1 MKTRLIAAAT
11 FASLALAGVALADST
26 TPTGSN
32 AMKPDQ
38 KCTALITQFDDAL
51 KTHANH
57 AKLAQAKTLGGKGQQ
72 MCQNKKEDGGIKD
85 LEKALKLLGVK
96 PTA

>member
-1 MKTRLIAAAT
+1 MKTHLIVAAT
-11 FASLALAGVALADST
+11 LASFAIAGAAFAGSTTSST
-26 TPTGSN
+26 TPAKS
-32 AMKPDQ
+32 DL
-38 KCTALITQFDDAL
+38 KCTALITQFDDAM
-51 KTHANH
+51 KTHASH
-57 AKLAQAKTLGGKGQQ
+57 AKFAEAKTLGASGQQ

>member
-11 FASLALAGVALADST
+11 LASFAFAGAALAAST
-26 TPTGSN
+26 TATTPAKT
-32 AMKPDQ
+32 PVE
-38 KCTALITQFDDAL
+38 KCTALTTQFDDAV

-57 AKLAQAKTLGGKGQQ
+57 AKFAQAKTLGTKGVQ

-85 LEKALKLLGVK
+85 LEKALKMLGVK

>member
-1 MKTRLIAAAT
+1 MQIRLIALAT
-11 FASLALAGVALADST
+11 VASFALAGAAFAGST
-26 TPTGSN
+26 ATTGT
-32 AMKPDQ
+32 ATKPDQ
-38 KCTALITQFDDAL
+38 KCTALITQFDQAV

-57 AKLAQAKTLGGKGQQ
+57 AKLAEAKTLGASGQQ

-85 LEKALKLLGVK
+85 LEKALKMLGVK